1 MDDVIIVGSLDKK
14 ELEKSIQDLVN
25 YVGDKTNAMANKFTE
40 GLDKMKLA
48 MKDFAITQ
56 KVSVDTMQEAWRK
69 MSQSFDAMVAAQSSS
84 KGGASNSSKASG
96 ASISELRNNI
106 SIVEAE
112 INKIDEARNKFVSLR
127 EEIAK
132 TARSLSANK
141 KDLNLLNK
149 GANLYEFDEFG
160 NKVALTTEKVEKKIK
175 ALSESLSK
183 LMSERLTTPAPSKE
197 ELQRYDELQRKLVQ
211 LKELLNKAQTPKTVG
226 DLEKQ
231 ISAEQQY
238 RKEIELG
245 TQELREQNQ
254 LIAEQKAR
262 LKDELMTEEEK
273 RKAIEK
279 QNDALERQKAKQL
292 KQSQSPYLYNFN
304 KANSESAK
312 DIASAEQKLRNLK
325 KAADDMRRSG
335 LFDEVKLN
343 KAQKA
348 IDTLEQKI
356 ERMRSKRPLTVK
368 DVLGMDESSV
378 DAIAKKMQALRRVSI
393 DPNNK
398 TQVKQLGD
406 EYQRLSKLQTQLIG
420 KNAQAIRSNNML
432 AQSFGYIRNRVVYA
446 LTLGAMTNFV
456 KQVLEIRGQYE
467 LLERSLGVLVGSFER
482 GSEIFNE
489 LNQMAIKSPFTLIE
503 LGTAAKQLT
512 AYNFAADEVVDTTRR
527 LADISAALGVSMER
541 LTYNLGQIKAQGVLN
556 ARDARDFANAGLAIV
571 PMLAQM
577 YTEQKRFGDQVVT
590 TAQVYDMMS
599 KKLVSYSDVL
609 QVLYKITDEG
619 GKFYDFQAKQAET
632 LKVQINNLALAM
644 NNMYNEIGASNQG
657 FLVSSVQTIKKIF
670 ENWKTV
676 LSIIQ
681 SLIVTYGAYR
691 TILAVVNAEHLK
703 TWGARIIVSIT
714 QYVNAVRSAQ
724 GAMATFNAIMS
735 SNVVVAFAS
744 ALLGLASYF
753 VFFRQ
758 SVNKTTVDIERFG
771 ESGAKTIS
779 NIETLGKILKGVDD
793 NTALYKKTVGEL
805 NQVLQ
810 EYGVEEIKNR
820 DEINSKIERTIELV
834 QEESAQR
841 QRANMLATGQETY
854 KTQVEEAQKAFEERL
869 GGDKL
874 GLYSKFSPKIAKELE
889 ENSKVISA
897 IVGDIIQQRISLIAN
912 KTGEEYEKGLSEIYK
927 EIANRLRAVGISEET
942 IQAQFTQFSQSHGAY
957 RVGLDSFI
965 QSLQTAREELDNFNN
980 KTEANYNAAKK
991 ATNSTMTFTEKID
1004 ANARALRNNA
1014 NDAVSLYNKI
1024 YEIVELAQQNHV
1036 INFDLKLT
1044 AQKPPQWMQNIDL
1057 PELQR
1062 LAARFTAIAQS
1073 GGHAKGYT
1081 RETTYEQGLLYA
1093 SAAREKQYKEERQAL
1108 EDRNKH
1114 DKKTKS
1120 SGGGSKK
1127 DPFAESLKDE
1137 IELIDN
1143 IQKRYNEYRKI
1154 GVSTQEAITKAA
1166 EEYNNTLMR
1175 VNATLSKYGVQ
1186 TKSAQEIA
1194 NMDLRDVRDYYKTLL
1209 DAAKGAN
1216 SAKGLES
1223 IEKAIAKINVEIT
1236 KGDYK
1241 KLTDGLNNELGKL
1254 KDEYELGIELD
1265 ANPELSDVFADMM
1278 GLNSEELNKLPRD
1291 FKGVVNKLQQIID
1304 TQLGSG
1310 KFNLMENLNKSTFD
1324 NWIKQNQH
1332 GTAQDDAIT
1341 KALSSYVDYAN
1352 KVRRD
1357 ETKKQIDDWNKLL
1370 EKYAEYEDKISKIE
1384 KEAEAER
1391 EIARK
1396 KNADKSIFDAIDKK
1410 AKELK
1415 AQEAFEAFQ
1424 KTPAWITATG
1434 DLATLSSNAINT
1446 LIESIERYKKEAQY
1460 LTPKQIKQLNQALRK
1475 LKNEQRKN
1483 NPFLAISNA
1492 VEDAKERMLD
1502 YQDKIDEVE
1511 DKLKAA
1517 YDEMDADELAG
1528 GENWDKITKK
1538 IKKLKEQLSLLK
1550 KEQKAAGEIS
1560 PTAIVEGINS
1570 AIAAA
1575 KQATTIFSEM
1585 AEAIGGKGMTD
1596 ASKTLNNVV
1605 SILEKGGQGAAIG
1618 AQIGGGYGAAIGAV
1632 AGVLAGV
1639 VTTFADDISGNRGI
1653 TKAIEKSEK
1662 TVRDLELA
1670 YTDLEHAMDNAY
1682 GIGVIGATNLALAN
1696 KRLQLE
1702 EIKRQLALEESRKSK
1717 NKDSD
1722 KIADLKQK
1730 EKDLEYEIIDTFADV
1745 VNNMLGISSVGDA
1758 MENIMDSFIDSLRKG
1773 EDAMSGF
1780 NESIDDMI
1788 ANMVKKMFTSKILQ
1802 PWFEEQWDAISEG
1815 ISKRTQSMQDE
1826 LTAVGNAI
1834 STIGQKINS
1843 DDLYVK
1849 ATVGNTVYEGLKNEV
1864 IAMLEKRQAELQEEV
1879 VKSSEPT
1886 VDDIRKYAEL
1896 LRSGQPIMEQNML
1909 EVQEL
1914 LRELGLI
1921 NSSTTGQLSGLQQG
1935 IQGVT
1940 EETAGALE
1948 AITNG
1953 ISQQSYLQSD
1963 LLTQIRDAVV
1973 GFDLDVQTAT
1983 VSQILLQLQ
1992 NCYQVQM
1999 SIQSILNGWS
2009 NPNGM
2014 AVRVEMVS

>member
-1 MDDVIIVGSLDKK
+1 MDDVIIVGSLDKR

-25 YVGDKTNAMANKFTE
+25 YVGDKTNTMASKFTE

-69 MSQSFDAMVAAQSSS
+69 MSQSFDAMVAAQSAGSRGSS
-84 KGGASNSSKASG
+84 SGGGASATQNSIKDLKEQITA
-96 ASISELRNNI
+96 AERLRDTFQQT
-106 SIVEAE
+106 SPQVAA
-112 INKIDEARNKFVSLR
+112 INKQIEDMRTRLQSIL
-127 EEIAK
+127 AK
-132 TARSLSANK
+132 GT
-141 KDLNLLNK
+141 
-149 GANLYEFDEFG
+149 
-160 NKVALTTEKVEKKIK
+160 
-175 ALSESLSK
+175 
-183 LMSERLTTPAPSKE
+183 
-197 ELQRYDELQRKLVQ
+197 
-211 LKELLNKAQTPKTVG
+211 LKESMANA
-226 DLEKQ
+226 
-231 ISAEQQY
+231 
-238 RKEIELG
+238 RKEISAATSMPTKMLADAQ
-245 TQELREQNQ
+245 TKLR
-254 LIAEQKAR
+254 
-262 LKDELMTEEEK
+262 
-273 RKAIEK
+273 
-279 QNDALERQKAKQL
+279 ALESIQAKYANTTIL
-292 KQSQSPYLYNFN
+292 SQQQTNRLATAIQNC
-304 KANSESAK
+304 K
-312 DIASAEQKLRNLK
+312 DKIDKIRN
-325 KAADDMRRSG
+325 
-335 LFDEVKLN
+335 
-343 KAQKA
+343 AQPKT
-348 IDTLEQKI
+348 I
-356 ERMRSKRPLTVK
+356 K

-446 LTLGAMTNFV
+446 LTLGAMSNFV

-541 LTYNLGQIKAQGVLN
+541 LTYNLGQIKAQGFLN

-577 YTEQKRFGDQVVT
+577 YTEQKRFGDQIVT

-619 GKFYDFQAKQAET
+619 GKFFDFQAKQAET

-691 TILAVVNAEHLK
+691 AILAVVNFEHQR
-703 TWGARIIVSIT
+703 TWGTRIIVGIT
-714 QYVNAVRSAQ
+714 QYINAIRSAT
-724 GAMATFNAIMS
+724 GTMATFNAVMS

-744 ALLGLASYF
+744 ALMGLASYF
-753 VFFRQ
+753 LFFRQ

-779 NIETLGKILKGVDD
+779 NIETLGKILKGVDE

-869 GGDKL
+869 RGDTL
-874 GLYSKFSPKIAKELE
+874 GLYGKFSPKIAKELE

-912 KTGEEYEKGLSEIYK
+912 KTGEEYEKGLREIYK

-942 IQAQFTQFSQSHGAY
+942 IQAQFTQFSQNHGVY
-957 RVGLDSFI
+957 KVGLDSFI
-965 QSLQTAREELDNFNN
+965 QSLQTSREELDNLNN
-980 KTEANYNAAKK
+980 KTEANYNATKR
-991 ATNSTMTFTEKID
+991 ATQSTMSFTEKVD

-1024 YEIVELAQQNHV
+1024 YDIVKIAQQNHV

-1120 SGGGSKK
+1120 SGGAKK

-1137 IELIDN
+1137 IELINN
-1143 IQKRYNEYRKI
+1143 IQKRYNEYRKM
-1154 GVSTQEAITKAA
+1154 GVSAQEAITKAA

-1186 TKSAQEIA
+1186 TKSAQELA
-1194 NMDLRDVRDYYKTLL
+1194 NMDLREVRDYYKSLL
-1209 DAAKGAN
+1209 DVAKGAN
-1216 SAKGLES
+1216 NAKGIES
-1223 IEKAIAKINVEIT
+1223 LEKAIANINVEIT
-1236 KGDYK
+1236 KADYK

-1254 KDEYELGIELD
+1254 KEEYELGIELD
-1265 ANPELSDVFADMM
+1265 ANPELGDVFADMM
-1278 GLNSEELNKLPRD
+1278 GIDESELRELPRTFNQVVTKMQASVDKLFAENNIQQSFDLATMLDKNDFEKWAKEQGQTLDSAFVKSLNSIRE
-1291 FKGVVNKLQQIID
+1291 
-1304 TQLGSG
+1304 
-1310 KFNLMENLNKSTFD
+1310 
-1324 NWIKQNQH
+1324 
-1332 GTAQDDAIT
+1332 
-1341 KALSSYVDYAN
+1341 YAN
-1352 KVRRD
+1352 KVRLDEAKAATKNWSDLVEKYGDLQSKIIKIYKETVQEQLSIIRQFGNDSQQSQALDIVSRIKVSSNPQEIARLQAELADVLSKVTSSNKVAANVANAAFKMQDSKIASATWGDFKDSDLYTMTFEDMSNNSTHAIQLIIDKLETLKNQVKEDPASMKALMQSLKQAQSELESRD
-1357 ETKKQIDDWNKLL
+1357 PYLAITSSIREMRQASAEAKLAQQELADATKEVEAAQRELDESEDANPEIQAKARERLTLAIQRQSNAEIKVVQAENKQQKASKKLQNGLQGLSGQLENVQGLFTSVAKLFEAAGDDDTAEAINAISEGFSVMTTVIMGVVAAMIVLQSTSPYLLAIAAALSVIIGLVSFLSGNNNKKITEQVEASERAVKRLEIAYVDLQHAIDNAYGTSVVGAKKAAQANKELQLEELRRQLIL
-1370 EKYAEYEDKISKIE
+1370 EKSRDSKDRDDDKILDLQKNIKELQYEIMDMTNEIVNDLMGVSSVGDFAENLVESMIDAFREGEDYMEVFEGKFEEMIDNMIMKSIVSRVMTQYMDNLWESIDKRITSRSE
-1384 KEAEAER
+1384 KEAEAYAEAQLRNSDIKNMNDMEVLTTFGGYSSYDAFMLQQSNASKFKRIADEYRKAAADAEKSTKQALDSVSAINDSDISWVMEQLGQTTPELAER
-1391 EIARK
+1391 L
-1396 KNADKSIFDAIDKK
+1396 
-1410 AKELK
+1410 KELISQYYSFGDK
-1415 AQEAFEAFQ
+1415 AD
-1424 KTPAWITATG
+1424 P
-1434 DLATLSSNAINT
+1434 
-1446 LIESIERYKKEAQY
+1446 
-1460 LTPKQIKQLNQALRK
+1460 
-1475 LKNEQRKN
+1475 
-1483 NPFLAISNA
+1483 
-1492 VEDAKERMLD
+1492 
-1502 YQDKIDEVE
+1502 
-1511 DKLKAA
+1511 
-1517 YDEMDADELAG
+1517 
-1528 GENWDKITKK
+1528 
-1538 IKKLKEQLSLLK
+1538 
-1550 KEQKAAGEIS
+1550 
-1560 PTAIVEGINS
+1560 
-1570 AIAAA
+1570 
-1575 KQATTIFSEM
+1575 
-1585 AEAIGGKGMTD
+1585 
-1596 ASKTLNNVV
+1596 
-1605 SILEKGGQGAAIG
+1605 
-1618 AQIGGGYGAAIGAV
+1618 
-1632 AGVLAGV
+1632 
-1639 VTTFADDISGNRGI
+1639 
-1653 TKAIEKSEK
+1653 
-1662 TVRDLELA
+1662 
-1670 YTDLEHAMDNAY
+1670 
-1682 GIGVIGATNLALAN
+1682 
-1696 KRLQLE
+1696 
-1702 EIKRQLALEESRKSK
+1702 SK
-1717 NKDSD
+1717 N
-1722 KIADLKQK
+1722 
-1730 EKDLEYEIIDTFADV
+1730 
-1745 VNNMLGISSVGDA
+1745 
-1758 MENIMDSFIDSLRKG
+1758 
-1773 EDAMSGF
+1773 
-1780 NESIDDMI
+1780 
-1788 ANMVKKMFTSKILQ
+1788 
-1802 PWFEEQWDAISEG
+1802 
-1815 ISKRTQSMQDE
+1815 
-1826 LTAVGNAI
+1826 
-1834 STIGQKINS
+1834 
-1843 DDLYVK
+1843 
-1849 ATVGNTVYEGLKNEV
+1849 
-1864 IAMLEKRQAELQEEV
+1864 
-1879 VKSSEPT
+1879 
-1886 VDDIRKYAEL
+1886 
-1896 LRSGQPIMEQNML
+1896 
-1909 EVQEL
+1909 
-1914 LRELGLI
+1914 
-1921 NSSTTGQLSGLQQG
+1921 LSGLQQG
-1935 IQGVT
+1935 IQSVT

-1948 AITNG
+1948 AYMNSV
-1953 ISQQSYLQSD
+1953 SQQVYLHSD

-1992 NCYQVQM
+1992 NSYQVQM

>member
-69 MSQSFDAMVAAQSSS
+69 MSQSFDAMVAAQSAGSRGSS
-84 KGGASNSSKASG
+84 SGSG
-96 ASISELRNNI
+96 ASATPDSIKDLKEQITAAERLRDTFQQT
-106 SIVEAE
+106 SPQVAA
-112 INKIDEARNKFVSLR
+112 INKQIEDMRTRLQSIL
-127 EEIAK
+127 AK
-132 TARSLSANK
+132 GT
-141 KDLNLLNK
+141 
-149 GANLYEFDEFG
+149 
-160 NKVALTTEKVEKKIK
+160 
-175 ALSESLSK
+175 
-183 LMSERLTTPAPSKE
+183 
-197 ELQRYDELQRKLVQ
+197 
-211 LKELLNKAQTPKTVG
+211 LKESIANA
-226 DLEKQ
+226 
-231 ISAEQQY
+231 
-238 RKEIELG
+238 RKEIGAVTSMPTKTLADAQ
-245 TQELREQNQ
+245 TKLR
-254 LIAEQKAR
+254 
-262 LKDELMTEEEK
+262 
-273 RKAIEK
+273 
-279 QNDALERQKAKQL
+279 ALESIQAKYANTTIL
-292 KQSQSPYLYNFN
+292 SQQQTNRLATAIQNCKDKIDKIKN
-304 KANSESAK
+304 AK
-312 DIASAEQKLRNLK
+312 PKTI
-325 KAADDMRRSG
+325 
-335 LFDEVKLN
+335 
-343 KAQKA
+343 
-348 IDTLEQKI
+348 
-356 ERMRSKRPLTVK
+356 K

-378 DAIAKKMQALRRVSI
+378 DAIAKKLQALRRVSI

-456 KQVLEIRGQYE
+456 KQELEIRGQYE

-577 YTEQKRFGDQVVT
+577 YTEQKRFGDQIVT

-714 QYVNAVRSAQ
+714 QYINAVRSAQ
-724 GAMATFNAIMS
+724 GAMATFNAVMS

-753 VFFRQ
+753 IFFRQ

-779 NIETLGKILKGVDD
+779 NIETLGKILKGIDD

-942 IQAQFTQFSQSHGAY
+942 IQAQFTQFSQNHGAY

-1024 YEIVELAQQNHV
+1024 YDIVKIAQQNHV

-1044 AQKPPQWMQNIDL
+1044 AQKPPQWMQNIAL

-1093 SAAREKQYKEERQAL
+1093 SAAKTKQYEEERKAL
-1108 EDRNKH
+1108 EERNKH
-1114 DKKTKS
+1114 EKKAKS
-1120 SGGGSKK
+1120 SGSKK
-1127 DPFAESLKDE
+1127 DPFAESLKE
-1137 IELIDN
+1137 ELELIDN

-1154 GVSTQEAITKAA
+1154 GVSTQEAITKAT
-1166 EEYNNTLMR
+1166 EEYNNTLNR

-1194 NMDLRDVRDYYKTLL
+1194 NMDLRDIRDYYKTLL

-1265 ANPELSDVFADMM
+1265 ANPELGDVFADMM
-1278 GLNSEELNKLPRD
+1278 GISQEELQELPRSFEHFVSNAQERINRLLKDNGIDSIFNLRDNLNSSN
-1291 FKGVVNKLQQIID
+1291 
-1304 TQLGSG
+1304 
-1310 KFNLMENLNKSTFD
+1310 FD
-1324 NWIKQNQH
+1324 EWVKQN
-1332 GTAQDDAIT
+1332 GRAKDSGLIT
-1341 KALSSYVDYAN
+1341 ELKKYVTESN
-1352 KVRRD
+1352 KIRLE
-1357 ETKKQIDDWNKLL
+1357 ETKKQTDEWNKLL
-1370 EKYAEYEDKISKIE
+1370 EKYSEYEYKVTQIHKQ
-1384 KEAEAER
+1384 AER
-1391 EIARK
+1391 ERETARK
-1396 KNADKSIFDAIDKK
+1396 KNAPQSVFDAINLREQREL
-1410 AKELK
+1410 AKLN
-1415 AQEAFEAFQ
+1415 FEEFQ
-1424 KTPAWITATG
+1424 KSPQWVTATG
-1434 DLATLSSNAINT
+1434 DLAGLTDKALGS
-1446 LIESIERYKKEAQY
+1446 LIKSIEEYKKKAKY
-1460 LTPKQIKQLNQALRK
+1460 LDPKQIKNLNNALKNLRK
-1475 LKNEQRKN
+1475 QQREG
-1483 NPFLAISNA
+1483 NPFLQIANA
-1492 VEDAKERMLD
+1492 LDEAKERAELF
-1502 YQDKIDEVE
+1502 QP
-1511 DKLKAA
+1511 
-1517 YDEMDADELAG
+1517 EMDAIMSDIIALEKEIGENDPTEEQSKNLKTLKEKWKELAAQG
-1528 GENWDKITKK
+1528 DVSAT
-1538 IKKLKEQLSLLK
+1538 Q
-1550 KEQKAAGEIS
+1550 
-1560 PTAIVEGINS
+1560 IVDAINS
-1570 AIAAA
+1570 TIAATS
-1575 KQATTIFSEM
+1575 QAISMFTDMANALGGQHMTEATETIQ
-1585 AEAIGGKGMTD
+1585 
-1596 ASKTLNNVV
+1596 NVV
-1605 SILEKGGQGAAIG
+1605 GVIEKAGQGAAIG
-1618 AQIGGGYGAAIGAV
+1618 AQIGGGWGAAIAAV
-1632 AGVLAGV
+1632 VGGLSGLI
-1639 VTTFADDISGNRGI
+1639 TNFADQWSGNKGI
-1653 TKAIEKSEK
+1653 TKRVQESERAVKRLEIAYVDLQHAI
-1662 TVRDLELA
+1662 
-1670 YTDLEHAMDNAY
+1670 DNAF
-1682 GIGVIGATNLALAN
+1682 GTNVVGAKKAAQAN
-1696 KRLQLE
+1696 KELMLIELQ
-1702 EIKRQLALEESRKSK
+1702 RQLTLEQSRKSK
-1717 NKDSD
+1717 NKDED
-1722 KIADLKQK
+1722 KILELQK
-1730 EKDLEYEIIDTFADV
+1730 SIKELQYEISDMTNEI
-1745 VNNMLGISSVGDA
+1745 VNDLMGISSVGDFA
-1758 MENIMDSFIDSLRKG
+1758 ENLVESMIDAFREG
-1773 EDAMSGF
+1773 EDYMKVFEGKFEEMIDNMIMKSIVSRVMAQYMD
-1780 NESIDDMI
+1780 NLWDSIDQRITSRSKKEADAYAKAQEENTSMK
-1788 ANMVKKMFTSKILQ
+1788 NM
-1802 PWFEEQWDAISEG
+1802 
-1815 ISKRTQSMQDE
+1815 
-1826 LTAVGNAI
+1826 
-1834 STIGQKINS
+1834 S
-1843 DDLYVK
+1843 DDEVLAHMGYNAGQIWTLRNNYNDKYKQLVEDYRK
-1849 ATVGNTVYEGLKNEV
+1849 AAADAEQSTKQALDTVSAINDSDISWV
-1864 IAMLEKRQAELQEEV
+1864 IE
-1879 VKSSEPT
+1879 
-1886 VDDIRKYAEL
+1886 
-1896 LRSGQPIMEQNML
+1896 
-1909 EVQEL
+1909 
-1914 LRELGLI
+1914 
-1921 NSSTTGQLSGLQQG
+1921 QLSQTTPELAERLKEIISQYYVFGDKAAEGGNQLSALQQG

-1948 AITNG
+1948 AYMNS
-1953 ISQQSYLQSD
+1953 ISQQVYYHSS
-1963 LLTQIRDAVV
+1963 LLEQIRDAVV

-1992 NCYQVQM
+1992 NSYQVQM

>member
-25 YVGDKTNAMANKFTE
+25 YVGDKTNTMAKNFTE

-69 MSQSFDAMVAAQSSS
+69 MSQSFDAMVAAQSAGSRGSS
-84 KGGASNSSKASG
+84 SGGGASATPD
-96 ASISELRNNI
+96 SIKDLKEQITAAERLRDTFQQT
-106 SIVEAE
+106 SPQVAA
-112 INKIDEARNKFVSLR
+112 INKQIEDMRTRLQSIL
-127 EEIAK
+127 AK
-132 TARSLSANK
+132 GT
-141 KDLNLLNK
+141 
-149 GANLYEFDEFG
+149 
-160 NKVALTTEKVEKKIK
+160 
-175 ALSESLSK
+175 
-183 LMSERLTTPAPSKE
+183 
-197 ELQRYDELQRKLVQ
+197 
-211 LKELLNKAQTPKTVG
+211 LKEFMANA
-226 DLEKQ
+226 
-231 ISAEQQY
+231 
-238 RKEIELG
+238 RKEIGAVTSMPTKTLADAQ
-245 TQELREQNQ
+245 TKLR
-254 LIAEQKAR
+254 
-262 LKDELMTEEEK
+262 
-273 RKAIEK
+273 
-279 QNDALERQKAKQL
+279 ALESIQAKYANTTIL
-292 KQSQSPYLYNFN
+292 SQQQTNRLATAIQNCKDKIDKIKN
-304 KANSESAK
+304 AK
-312 DIASAEQKLRNLK
+312 PKTI
-325 KAADDMRRSG
+325 
-335 LFDEVKLN
+335 
-343 KAQKA
+343 
-348 IDTLEQKI
+348 
-356 ERMRSKRPLTVK
+356 K
-368 DVLGMDESSV
+368 DVLGMDESSI

-420 KNAQAIRSNNML
+420 KNAQAIHSINML

-446 LTLGAMTNFV
+446 LTLGAMSNFA

-489 LNQMAIKSPFTLIE
+489 LNQMAIKSPLTLIE

-541 LTYNLGQIKAQGVLN
+541 LTYNLGQIKAQGILN

-577 YTEQKRFGDQVVT
+577 YTEQKRFGDQIVT

-632 LKVQINNLALAM
+632 LKVQINNLTLAM

-657 FLVSSVQTIKKIF
+657 FLVGSVQTIKKIF

-691 TILAVVNAEHLK
+691 AILAVVNFEHQR
-703 TWGARIIVSIT
+703 TWGTRIIVGIT
-714 QYVNAVRSAQ
+714 QYINAVRSAT
-724 GAMATFNAIMS
+724 GTMATFNAVMS

-744 ALLGLASYF
+744 ALMGLASYF
-753 VFFRQ
+753 LFFRQ
-758 SVNKTTVDIERFG
+758 SVNKTSVDIERFG
-771 ESGAKTIS
+771 ESGAKAIN
-779 NIETLGKILKGVDD
+779 NIQTLGRIIKGIDD

-820 DEINSKIERTIELV
+820 DEINSKIEKTIELIK
-834 QEESAQR
+834 EESAQR
-841 QRANMLATGQETY
+841 QRANMLASGQETY
-854 KTQVEEAQKAFEERL
+854 KTQVEAAQSAFEKRL
-869 GGDKL
+869 GGKWFATT
-874 GLYSKFSPKIAKELE
+874 SVSKELK
-889 ENSKVISA
+889 ENSQVISA
-897 IVGDIIQQRISLIAN
+897 IIGDVVQQRIGLIAN
-912 KTGEEYEKGLSEIYK
+912 KSSEEYAKGIKVIYK
-927 EIANRLRAVGISEET
+927 EIADRMRAIGISDEA
-942 IQAQFTQFSQSHGAY
+942 ISQQLSPSTNRKVY
-957 RVGLDSFI
+957 YSGLDTFI
-965 QSLQTAREELDNFNN
+965 RELQVASEQLDNFNN

-991 ATNSTMTFTEKID
+991 ATQSTMSFTEKVD
-1004 ANARALRNNA
+1004 ANARAMRNNA
-1014 NDAVSLYNKI
+1014 NDAVSLYNRI

-1081 RETTYEQGLLYA
+1081 REGTYEQGLLYA
-1093 SAAREKQYKEERQAL
+1093 SAAKTKQYEEERKAL
-1108 EDRNKH
+1108 EERNKH
-1114 DKKTKS
+1114 EKKAKS
-1120 SGGGSKK
+1120 SGSKK

-1137 IELIDN
+1137 IELINN
-1143 IQKRYNEYRKI
+1143 IQKRYNEYRKM
-1154 GVSTQEAITKAA
+1154 GVSAQEAITKAA

-1186 TKSAQEIA
+1186 TKSAQELA

-1511 DKLKAA
+1511 EKLKAA

-1550 KEQKAAGEIS
+1550 KEQKAAGAIS

-1596 ASKTLNNVV
+1596 ASKTLNDIVG
-1605 SILEKGGQGAAIG
+1605 ILEKGGQGAAIG

-1653 TKAIEKSEK
+1653 TKAIEKSERA
-1662 TVRDLELA
+1662 VRDLELA

-1758 MENIMDSFIDSLRKG
+1758 MENIMNSFIDSLRKG

-1843 DDLYVK
+1843 DDIYVK

-1948 AITNG
+1948 AYMNS
-1953 ISQQSYLQSD
+1953 ISQQVYYHSSILE
-1963 LLTQIRDAVV
+1963 QIRDAVV
-1973 GFDLDVQTAT
+1973 SFDLDVSLGVQ
-1983 VSQILLQLQ
+1983 SQMLLQLQ
-1992 NCYQVQM
+1992 NSYQTQQA
-1999 SIQSILNGWS
+1999 IQHILEGVLVPS
-2009 NPNGM
+2009 GRAF
-2014 AVRVEMVS
+2014 AVELLS